1 MDFMSPSFI
10 KNSRGNIGVVL
21 VMYKNIKLPA
31 EINKDA
37 EVVSEVRLVVKIG
50 SQLQI
55 YYESTANILKLSD
68 LTETERLSVKE
79 NYDLD
84 EKFYPARSEIDKGM
98 KCALDQINHCM
109 SKCIA
114 GLVRFDSDLKW
125 PEKEGRERINKFI
138 RKTEVG
144 KLVLEVN
151 GEITSRK

>member
-1 MDFMSPSFI
+1 MSPSFI
-10 KNSRGNIGVVL
+10 RNSRGNIGVVL
-21 VMYKNIKLPA
+21 VKYKSIKLPA
-31 EINKDA
+31 VFNNNA

-55 YYESTANILKLSD
+55 YYESTADILKLSD
-68 LTETERLSVKE
+68 LTETERLSVNE
-79 NYDLD
+79 NYNLD
-84 EKFYPARSEIDKGM
+84 ENFYPMKSEIDKGK
-98 KCALDQINHCM
+98 KCALDQIKYCIF
-109 SKCIA
+109 KCITN
-114 GLVRFDSDLKW
+114 LMRIKRNVKW